1 MNKETY
7 TRDQI
12 RTIMRSGYAMQKL
25 RIQMGNRIVANFRA
39 KLGQE
44 PSTSEEEL
52 DKEAIEIM
60 NTIRVSYNKIT
71 DGVINQRKFLRNFK
85 GDEVIS
91 SSAELVLVQEY
102 ENIHKSELNHFD
114 YLKYMLE
121 AFPIYT
127 EFLLGVKGVGHT
139 MASVII
145 GEFDIHKARYPSSLH
160 AYAGLDV
167 AEDGRGRGKYK
178 EHLVEVEYT
187 NYKGEKAVR
196 NSITFNPFLK
206 TKLTGVLGP
215 SMLRSG
221 SPYALVYNNYKNRLQ
236 NHVDKQDWT
245 KMHIHR
251 AAIRYMIKI
260 FLIDL
265 YAAWRPLEGLEVS
278 VPYHEAKLGLKHESP
293 VSKTA

>member
-1 MNKETY
+1 MNKEVY
-7 TRDQI
+7 TREQV

-44 PSTSEEEL
+44 PSTSEEAL
-52 DKEAIEIM
+52 DKEAIKILD
-60 NTIRVSYNKIT
+60 TIRTSYNKIT
-71 DGVINQRKFLRNFK
+71 EGVINNRKFLRNFE

-91 SSAELVLVQEY
+91 NSAELVLVQEY
-102 ENIHKSELNHFD
+102 EHIYKSELNHFD

-121 AFPIYT
+121 SFPIYN
-127 EFLLGVKGVGHT
+127 EFLFGVKGVGHT

-145 GEFDIHKARYPSSLH
+145 GEFDIYKAKYPSSLH

-167 AEDGRGRGKYK
+167 ADDGRGRGKYK
-178 EHLVEVEYT
+178 EHLVDVEYT
-187 NYKGEKAVR
+187 NYKGESAIRK
-196 NSITFNPFLK
+196 SITFNPFLK

-221 SPYALVYNNYKNRLQ
+221 SPYAQVYKDYKNRLQ
-236 NHVDKQDWT
+236 NHPDKQEWT

-278 VPYHEAKLGLKHESP
+278 VPYHEAKLGLKHTSP
-293 VSKTA
+293 LSKAS